1 MWDGRRCAFR
11 QKKGAAGA
19 INSLGMR
26 FAKPSDTWQMIE
38 SHIFLAAEKKE
49 ENGTPAINHR
59 HSLRPFFCTAAAA
72 NPPPHSAPYNQDN
85 FCGEKHMLFPH
96 HKRRS
101 RRGSFPFPTF
111 SVLYIYI
118 WDIILRRSRTC
129 AVPSFFLGNLRV
141 TSLEDGS
148 AKKDAPPL

>member
-59 HSLRPFFCTAAAA
+59 HSLRPFFCTTAAA
-72 NPPPHSAPYNQDN
+72 NPPLAPTRRHIIKTISANRSTCFSLITSGDR
-85 FCGEKHMLFPH
+85 GEDHFLFPH
-96 HKRRS
+96 
-101 RRGSFPFPTF
+101 F
-111 SVLYIYI
+111 LYYIYI
-118 WDIILRRSRTC
+118 WDIILRRGRTC
-129 AVPSFFLGNLRV
+129 AAPSFFFW
-141 TSLEDGS
+141 EIS
-148 AKKDAPPL
+148 A